1 MGRATAAVAAV
12 AAAAATTTGRETKR
26 VVVVAYWAM
35 LAWIGPSSVNPP
47 VLAACSST

>member
-12 AAAAATTTGRETKR
+12 AAAAAATTTGRETKR

-35 LAWIGPSSVNPP
+35 LAWIGPSPVNPP
-47 VLAACSST
+47 VFAVPQQ